1 MSSRSLRPSRRKI
14 AASALA
20 ATLGL
25 AGLGMVTTPAGA
37 VEPTS
42 SVRVDGP
49 TRYGTAAAISAATFP
64 GGSDDV
70 VLATGQEF
78 ADALAGG
85 GLAGELNAPILLTQ
99 MDAIPTE
106 TAAEL
111 DRLDPDTVYIMG
123 GPAAV
128 SASVEAAI
136 EADGMTV
143 ERVAGATR
151 YGTATEAASMIT
163 TIGETLGNETTAILV
178 NGLRFPDAVASSP
191 AAFALDIPV
200 LLTPADDL
208 NDQTAASLMAEGIE
222 RVLIVGGPNA
232 VSEDVATEV
241 AGMGIIVDRFEG
253 ATRYETA
260 VDFNSEFLLGE
271 LGWDGPEFS
280 LATGE
285 TFADALAGGPHA
297 GTIEAP
303 IVLTPT
309 ASVATASAGFLVE
322 NCNIFDAQVVYG
334 GPAAVT
340 DGIEDAH
347 QAAAQCSTDLDIIPD
362 DAVTLESGSTDTR
375 SYIVTGVAPGTTYDI
390 ELFNPALAGPFA
402 DLGTDGCAD
411 PGLVPADIVAING
424 VAGSYGTLEEGVTPV
439 NGQIAVTIATDDD
452 ADIGYVVPVAYQ
464 DEAGSCDGLDINGS
478 GVPTE
483 EFAVGGVTEFL
494 PPEAPN
500 GFSDDVDVFFFDTE
514 RNLVAGQ
521 DTWGGSYY
529 TLYYD
534 DNDTFEYAE
543 DVPEFPNDFKITQ
556 AQFEDYLSIGDEVD
570 FEETNYNQNGDLVV
584 AFEIHDYDADAPTD
598 LNVVVGDFD
607 SGSDTEADDARLTW
621 DAATGGF
628 VYNYFVEVY
637 ADDGDD
643 TNACEESAAAPFWTG
658 NTTGLSGAVTIDAE
672 ELDDGDYCAV
682 VYTRT
687 VEDDFDLASEASA
700 AVEFS
705 IATGDAPVITSA
717 TLTNDAV
724 TEGRV
729 DTGDVWTIVFNEN
742 MGTPAGT
749 VDGDE
754 ELWLTDADGDTFRI
768 ICDNTP
774 VADDDYTSAQ
784 CAYGPGTDG
793 DADLFDTLTVT
804 IGEVAEDRNVGGDGV
819 IEYPVTITTAAN
831 FTDTEDL
838 TNVSLAGSTDLQI
851 G

>member
-297 GTIEAP
+297 GTIMAP

-322 NCNIFDAQVVYG
+322 NCAIFDAQVVYG

-375 SYIVTGVAPGTTYDI
+375 SYIVTGVQPGETYDVQ
-390 ELFNPALAGPFA
+390 LFNPMMAGPFV

-411 PGLVPADIVAING
+411 STPVPANIVAING
-424 VAGSYGTLEEGVTPV
+424 VPSINGPLAQNVTPV
-439 NGQIAVTIATDDD
+439 NGQITVTISTDDD
-452 ADIGYVVPVAYQ
+452 SDIGYVVPVAYQ
-464 DEAGSCDGLDINGS
+464 DEPGNCDGLDINGS
-478 GVPTE
+478 GTPTE

-500 GFSDDVDVFFFDTE
+500 GFEDDLDVFFFDTE
-514 RNLVAGQ
+514 RNLIAGQ
-521 DTWGGSYY
+521 QDDFPGAYY

-534 DNDTFEYAE
+534 DNDTFEYDE
-543 DVPEFPNDFKITQ
+543 GVPEFPNDFKITQ
-556 AQFEDYLSIGDEVD
+556 AQFEEFLSVGDEVD

-584 AFEIHDYDADAPTD
+584 AFELHDDHANAPTD

-607 SGSDTEADDARLTW
+607 ASADTEADDVRLTW
-621 DAATGGF
+621 DAATGGYI
-628 VYNYFVEVY
+628 YNYFADVFV
-637 ADDGDD
+637 DDGDD
-643 TNACEESAAAPFWTG
+643 TNDCDDGSYVTTEQ
-658 NTTGLSGAVTIDAE
+658 TTGLSGAVSVDVE
-672 ELDDGDYCAV
+672 ELDDGDYCAA
-682 VYTRT
+682 VYAVT
-687 VEDDFDLASEASA
+687 VDGSGGSDYSES
-700 AVEFS
+700 VDFS

-729 DTGDVWTIVFNEN
+729 DTGDVWTIVFNED
-742 MGTPAGT
+742 MEGIDA
-749 VDGDE
+749 DE

-768 ICDNTP
+768 RCDNTP
-774 VADDDYTSAQ
+774 VADDDYTSAL
-784 CAYGPGTDG
+784 CAFGLGTDG
-793 DADLFDTLTVT
+793 DADSDTLTVT

-819 IEYPVTITTAAN
+819 IEYPVTITTAAG
-831 FTDTEDL
+831 FTDSEDL